1 MPHNLTVLD
10 DQSAEFF
17 APSPSDLIDNLLA
30 QYRGAR
36 TQIAHAAALF
46 AGDMGNVVRYFT
58 HGNCGREA
66 TVSHSNIF
74 REEGAVKALNAS
86 FWAKALSFTDV
97 LDVMPQ
103 ARRDAWNKQITDMVT
118 PEFSDDTVRPTIE
131 SLLASRQQF
140 LAERVDGIF
149 RALSGEHVTN
159 SPMGF
164 GKRMILANMLAY
176 GGVSFDRSGYINDLR
191 GVIAKFMGRDEPK
204 HYASG
209 RALENLRN
217 HWGQWVTFDGGALRI
232 RLYRKGTAHLE
243 VHPDMAWRLNKI
255 LAHLHPLT
263 IPSEFR
269 TKPARRAKHVPLIL
283 RPLPFAVL
291 DVLAHSL
298 PRHHETIV
306 ALSWQAQQEAGKA
319 SRDEAC
325 RVLTGIGGVA
335 HGVGSF
341 RFDYPPLE
349 VLNEILASGCIP
361 DKVSHQY
368 YATPEGLAREA
379 VTLADIGPGHTCL
392 EPSAGTGGL
401 ADCMPKERT
410 VCVEASALH
419 CKILEAKGY
428 DVRHADFLTWAAADR
443 FERIVMNPPFSEG
456 RWLAHLQHAATMLAP
471 GGRLVAIVPASAVGK
486 EVLPG
491 LNVTWSRV
499 YNNEFAG
506 TSMSVVILVG
516 EKA

>member
-1 MPHNLTVLD
+1 MSCNLTVLD

-36 TQIAHAAALF
+36 TQIAQAAALF

-74 REEGAVKALNAS
+74 REDGAVKALNAS
-86 FWAKALSFTDV
+86 FWSKALAFTDV

-103 ARRDAWNKQITDMVT
+103 ARRDAWNKQITDMET
-118 PEFSDDTVRPTIE
+118 PEFGDDTVRPTIE

-149 RALSGEHVTN
+149 RSLSGEHVTN

-164 GKRMILANMLAY
+164 GKRMILANMRSY
-176 GGVSFDRSGYINDLR
+176 GSICYSRAGYINDLR

-204 HYASG
+204 HYSSIK
-209 RALENLRN
+209 ALETLRD
-217 HWGQWVTFDGGALRI
+217 HWGQWVTFDGGSLRI

-243 VHPDMAWRLNKI
+243 VHPDMAWRLNRI
-255 LAHLHPLT
+255 LAHLHPLA

-269 TKPARRAKHVPLIL
+269 TKPARRTKHVPLIL

-291 DVLAHSL
+291 DVLANSL
-298 PRHHETIV
+298 PRHHETEV
-306 ALSWQAQQEAGKA
+306 TLSWQAQEAGKA

-325 RVLTGIGGVA
+325 RVLAGIGGIA
-335 HGVGSF
+335 YAGGSF

-368 YATPEGLAREA
+368 YATPESLAREA
-379 VTLADIGPGHTCL
+379 VALADIRPEHSCL
-392 EPSAGTGGL
+392 EPSAGQGGL
-401 ADCMPKERT
+401 ADYMPKGRT
-410 VCVEASALH
+410 LCVEASALH
-419 CKILEAKGY
+419 CKVLEAKGY
-428 DVRHADFLTWAAADR
+428 DVWNTDFLLWGGAPFD
-443 FERIVMNPPFSEG
+443 RIVMNPPFSEG
-456 RWLAHLQHAATMLAP
+456 RWQAHVRHAATKLAP

-486 EVLPG
+486 DVLPG
-491 LNVTWSRV
+491 WNVTWSRV

-506 TSMSVVILVG
+506 TGMSVVILVG
-516 EKA
+516 ERA

>member
-1 MPHNLTVLD
+1 MPHDLTVLD

-17 APSPSDLIDNLLA
+17 AAVPSDLIDNLLA

-58 HGNCGREA
+58 YGNCGREA

-86 FWAKALSFTDV
+86 FWSKALALTDV

-164 GKRMILANMLAY
+164 GKRMILANMLSY
-176 GGVSFDRSGYINDLR
+176 GTVSYDRSGYINDLR

-217 HWGQWVTFDGGALRI
+217 QWGQWVTFDGGALRI

-243 VHPDMAWRLNKI
+243 VHPDMAWRLNQI
-255 LAHLHPLT
+255 LAHLHPLA

-298 PRHHETIV
+298 PKPLEKCV
-306 ALSWQAQQEAGKA
+306 QLSWFVKDAGKVV
-319 SRDEAC
+319 SDEAR
-325 RVLTGIGGVA
+325 RVLIGIGGIA
-335 HGVGSF
+335 YLNDGF
-341 RFDYPPLE
+341 LFDYPPLE

-361 DKVSHQY
+361 DRMSHQY
-368 YATPEGLAREA
+368 YPTPESLACEA
-379 VTLADIGPGHTCL
+379 AALAEIGTTHYCL

-401 ADCMPKERT
+401 ADYMPKERT

-428 DVRHADFLTWAAADR
+428 DVRHADFLTWAAGDR

-456 RWLAHLQHAATMLAP
+456 RWQAHVQHAATMLAP

-486 EVLPG
+486 DVLPG
-491 LNVTWSRV
+491 WNVAWSRV

-506 TSMSVVILVG
+506 TRMSVVLLVG
-516 EKA
+516 EKV